1 MVPRHGPR
9 SPKVADAAV
18 NALGRLG
25 DSAALAELSRPAT
38 RTAHGGLGSRGTAS
52 GWTDRDIETYRSV
65 WRGEIPPGC
74 DSPVVPASTRE
85 VLLLFGGMAQASFD
99 RVARAGR
106 GYIGPSA
113 PPVVVGPAF
122 ERARAAWKDSGRA
135 GTYLVALAYVAL
147 GDEDIGRANAH
158 DYYRPAGP
166 DGARAKVAEVSGGA
180 DAVRATVRA
189 FAQLG
194 ADGLMLNP
202 TVDDLDQVARLADL
216 VL

>member
-1 MVPRHGPR
+1 MHTESVTR
-9 SPKVADAAV
+9 ADDFV
-18 NALGRLG
+18 V
-25 DSAALAELSRPAT
+25 D
-38 RTAHGGLGSRGTAS
+38 GLGSRGT
-52 GWTDRDIETYRSV
+52 GKRLDRDIETCRSV

-74 DSPVVPASTRE
+74 DSPAVPVGTRE
-85 VLLLFGGMAQASFD
+85 VPLLFGGMAQASFD

-113 PPVVVGPAF
+113 PLVVVGPAF

-135 GTYLVALAYVAL
+135 GTPYLVALAYFAL

-158 DYYRPAGP
+158 DHYRTAGP
-166 DGARAKVAEVSGGA
+166 DGARAKGAEVSGGA

-194 ADGLMLNP
+194 ADELMLNP
-202 TVDDLDQVARLADL
+202 TVDDLDQVARLAGL